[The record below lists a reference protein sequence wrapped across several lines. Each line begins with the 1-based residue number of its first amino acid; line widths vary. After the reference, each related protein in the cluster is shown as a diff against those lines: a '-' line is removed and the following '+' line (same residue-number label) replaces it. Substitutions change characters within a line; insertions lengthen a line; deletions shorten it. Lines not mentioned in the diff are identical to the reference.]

1 MLQKLKDWGLLFLA
15 AIVYLAGLQLD
26 VMDVDSAQYASISR
40 EMAESGHYLHVFQRG
55 SDYLDKPPLL
65 FWAAATS
72 FKLFGVHNWSFKLI
86 PFIFAVIS
94 LLATYRIGR
103 ILYDAKTGRIA
114 SMILGTCQ
122 AYFLFTLDLRTD
134 TLLTACSTIA
144 IWQIM
149 EFLYGEKRRFNL
161 ISGFVFIGLA
171 MVAKGPLGL
180 MVPMLA
186 LGSHFLINRYWQ
198 DIFRKEWIGG
208 LFITS
213 LVLAP
218 MVWGLYTQF
227 DLHPEKAVM
236 MPGPDGKQ
244 PRSDISGVHFY
255 FWEQSFGR
263 ITGDNVWKD
272 GSGPFF
278 FVHTFLW
285 AFMPWALLAI
295 AAFFWKLHRE
305 IKSLLHSSKAEFLT
319 LGGFLI
325 PFLVLST
332 SQFKLPHYIFPLFP
346 FAALFT
352 AQMLR
357 EVLEGDKL
365 WSKRGIYFASLLTLL
380 AVFLLS
386 LVLLFYVFPMSG
398 PATYIFPLL
407 AVFSLVLLLRESS
420 LKAIVRSLSLGAIAV
435 NLVMNTH
442 FYPLLLNYQMG
453 SQMADKALALGARPD
468 NTAFLNSFSFSF
480 DFYMKAAIPIIGA
493 ATELGNEI
501 RFVVTDAEGLNE
513 LKKSGREIV
522 EKEELMTY
530 PITNL
535 SVDFL
540 SPETRPKALKAAY
553 LVELGPPS
561 K

>member
-1 MLQKLKDWGLLFLA
+1 MPRKLKDWILLFLA

-40 EMAESGHYLHVFQRG
+40 EMAESGSYLHVFQRG

-65 FWAAATS
+65 FWVSALS

-86 PFIFAVIS
+86 PFVFALLS
-94 LLATYRIGR
+94 LLGVYRIGR
-103 ILYDAKTGRIA
+103 LLYDAKTGRIA

-144 IWQIM
+144 IWQIL

-180 MVPMLA
+180 MVPVLA
-186 LGSHFLINRYWQ
+186 LGSHFLFNRNWK
-198 DIFRKEWIGG
+198 DIFRWEWIGG

-227 DLHPEKAVM
+227 DLHPEKEVM

-244 PRSDISGVHFY
+244 GRSEISGVHFY

-272 GSGPFF
+272 SSGPFF

-295 AAFFWKLHRE
+295 PAFVWKLFRE
-305 IKSLLHSSKAEFLT
+305 IRSLRECGRGEFLT

-325 PFLVLST
+325 PFIVLST

-352 AQMLR
+352 AQMLLK
-357 EVLEGDKL
+357 VLEGDHI
-365 WSKRGIYFASLLTLL
+365 WRKRGIYFASLLTLL

-386 LVLLFYVFPMSG
+386 LVLLFYVFPVNG
-398 PATYIFPLL
+398 PARFLFPIL
-407 AVFSLVLLLRESS
+407 AAGAFYLLLRDSP
-420 LKAIVRSLSLGAIAV
+420 LQAIVRSLALGAIAV

-442 FYPLLLNYQMG
+442 FYPLLLKYQMG
-453 SQMADKALALGARPD
+453 SQLAQEAKKMGAQPD
-468 NTAFLNSFSFSF
+468 NTVYLNAFSFSF
-480 DFYMKAAIPIIGA
+480 DFYMQDAIPFIGSA
-493 ATELGNEI
+493 ENVDADT
-501 RFVVTDAEGLNE
+501 RFVVTDANGRAQLA
-513 LKKSGREIV
+513 SGSREIV
-522 EKEELMTY
+522 DERELLTY

-535 SVDFL
+535 SMAFL
-540 SPETRPKALKAAY
+540 SPHSRPEVLKPAY
-553 LVELGPPS
+553 LVELGPPRP
-561 K
+561 